1 MNGRSSLNRLGTVHV
16 IYMET
21 EWEREKSNAYNHK
34 LHFTDRKSFP
44 KSLYL
49 MLFKQIK
56 IVYRL
61 RNILD
66 NFSLFR
72 RFFYWHAEN
81 SSIEK
86 ISLQKIRWRNNN
98 NSNKSTSIDFEKM
111 WKVSNE
117 HWTMAATEKKS
128 MRYQNPIKRY
138 IIIHSVPYK

>member
-1 MNGRSSLNRLGTVHV
+1 
-16 IYMET
+16 
-21 EWEREKSNAYNHK
+21 
-34 LHFTDRKSFP
+34 
-44 KSLYL
+44 

-98 NSNKSTSIDFEKM
+98 SNKSTSIDFEKM
-111 WKVSNE
+111 WKVNNDGDREKEHAISKSNK
-117 HWTMAATEKKS
+117 TVYYNTLCS
-128 MRYQNPIKRY
+128 I
-138 IIIHSVPYK
+138 